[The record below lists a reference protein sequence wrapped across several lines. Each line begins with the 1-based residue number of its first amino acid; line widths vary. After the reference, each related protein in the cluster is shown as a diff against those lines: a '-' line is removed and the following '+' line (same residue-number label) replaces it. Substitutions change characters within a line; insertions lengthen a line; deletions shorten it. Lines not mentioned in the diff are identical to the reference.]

1 MEMLK
6 YIDQLEELVD
16 TATKVPLSGKVMVS
30 IDEIFEII
38 DLIRDNLPQELRDA
52 QYALLEKDRL
62 LAEAQAKAERE
73 LEDARKEALALVAE
87 HEIVRHAQAE
97 ADAILERTRQSAMEV
112 REGARSYANDILY
125 QIENNLDKALYT
137 VKKSR
142 DEIRLSGKKVP
153 SGGGSQT
160 GGSSISY
167 GD

>member
-16 TATKVPLSGKVMVS
+16 TASKVPLTGKVMVNV
-30 IDEIFEII
+30 DEIFEVI
-38 DLIRDNLPQELRDA
+38 DLIRENLPQELRDA

-97 ADAILERTRQSAMEV
+97 ADAILERTRQSALEV

-142 DEIRLSGKKVP
+142 DEIRLSGKKP
-153 SGGGSQT
+153 SVAPTST
-160 GGSSISY
+160 SSATNE
-167 GD
+167 

>member
-1 MEMLK
+1 MEILK

-16 TATKVPLSGKVMVS
+16 TASKFPLTGKVMVNV
-30 IDEIFEII
+30 DEIFEII

-97 ADAILERTRQSAMEV
+97 ADAILERTRQSALEV

-142 DEIRLSGKKVP
+142 DEIRLSTSKK
-153 SGGGSQT
+153 SSAS
-160 GGSSISY
+160 GSSISY
-167 GD
+167 GNE